1 MGGPPVTITTTPA
14 KMAVINLKVHRLSL
28 FVPLTSKYLHINM
41 FEGRFGIHP
50 PLTVF
55 NPFCFAYT

>member
-28 FVPLTSKYLHINM
+28 FVPPN
-41 FEGRFGIHP
+41 F
-50 PLTVF
+50 
-55 NPFCFAYT
+55 